1 MILKFEQT
9 LTPIVGN
16 TIITA
21 DNFESLCSRLVKH
34 YSDQIV
40 LFANR
45 IGLIDLHGEDPILG
59 YPVFI
64 RFDIGNKEVTSNGDI
79 IYPITLSSFDVGY
92 DYDLYMAL
100 TNHYGDNI
108 NFDRFINVC
117 VGHSKIGACAVRPV
131 GPLLKSRY
139 EYSEN

>member
-9 LTPIVGN
+9 LTPIVGD
-16 TIITA
+16 TIITTE
-21 DNFESLCSRLVKH
+21 NFESLCSRLVIH

-40 LFANR
+40 LYANR

-79 IYPITLSSFDVGY
+79 IYPITLSSFDVRY
-92 DYDLYMAL
+92 DYDLFMAL
-100 TNHYGDNI
+100 TIHYGDNI
-108 NFDRFINVC
+108 KFERFINVC

-131 GPLLKSRY
+131 ISELKSKF